1 MKTKIN
7 LNLHTMKTILIVLVS
22 VIMFASC
29 SSQSGRR
36 AAEPKAK
43 AKILSSGNVVIV
55 QDRRLDNLA
64 AGDTVMIQQN
74 GGVFSL
80 SNFHYQRDTSVVLG
94 KGETIEK
101 FFFRAVI
108 SEKFPVAQS
117 PRN

>member
-1 MKTKIN
+1 
-7 LNLHTMKTILIVLVS
+7 MKTILIVLVS

-80 SNFHYQRDTSVVLG
+80 SNSAYQRDTSVILG
-94 KGETIEK
+94 TKETIK
-101 FFFRAVI
+101 KTFFRAVVL
-108 SEKFPVAQS
+108 EKFPVVQT